1 MTENEAL
8 QELNERIGLI
18 HKDYREE
25 AKEYKEVLETA
36 ITALSEIQQ
45 YRAIGTVKE
54 FQKSRERQTWNII
67 TEDVDSYPECF
78 KNVLVEDEYGD
89 KNIAYCD
96 TEFDWFIFNC
106 ENSIKLIGEV
116 VKWIEID

>member
-54 FQKSRERQTWNII
+54 CQKSRERQTWNII

-96 TEFDWFIFNC
+96 TEFDWFISNC